1 IELHAVEHAEEIE
14 MPISATKLAISR
26 ELEPDFRLL
35 LDDLFVLAA
44 LNVFELLTANRAC
57 FAFGARLLQ
66 GLAAQKAAHMVGA
79 KRRCLVGRRHTLAH
93 PIPFEAAGAFS
104 NLLFAR
110 VNFSLFFMSERLG
123 LFAARPR

>member
-26 ELEPDFRLL
+26 ELEPDFLLL
-35 LDDLFVLAA
+35 LDDLFDLAV

-79 KRRCLVGRRHTLAH
+79 KRRCLGGRRPTLAH
-93 PIPFEAAGAFS
+93 PIPLESAGAFTA
-104 NLLFAR
+104 LLCAR
-110 VNFSLFFMSERLG
+110 VNFPLFSMPELSG
-123 LFAARPR
+123 